1 MKNKLEKVIYRPIV
15 EIVTNQIKITF
26 PTLFHDQLDF
36 KSTIM
41 NTTIITILPFL
52 MHKHSQLSTCI
63 IIWAQQSTD

>member
-41 NTTIITILPFL
+41 NIL
-52 MHKHSQLSTCI
+52 QLSPF
-63 IIWAQQSTD
+63 SLF